1 MVNDL
6 HSRNSYIAQCAVKNL
21 ILKYEV
27 NMDKKN
33 TVTQEQI
40 DALVNEGTM
49 TVLNL
54 DSKTTMVKLDLKNG
68 WTMVETSSCVDP
80 KNYDA
85 ELGKSICIERIKNK
99 LWELEGY
106 RLQWKLFDEHVLN
119 KILQTR

>member
-1 MVNDL
+1 
-6 HSRNSYIAQCAVKNL
+6 
-21 ILKYEV
+21 
-27 NMDKKN
+27 MDKKN

-40 DALVNEGTM
+40 DALVNEGKM

-80 KNYDA
+80 KNYDV